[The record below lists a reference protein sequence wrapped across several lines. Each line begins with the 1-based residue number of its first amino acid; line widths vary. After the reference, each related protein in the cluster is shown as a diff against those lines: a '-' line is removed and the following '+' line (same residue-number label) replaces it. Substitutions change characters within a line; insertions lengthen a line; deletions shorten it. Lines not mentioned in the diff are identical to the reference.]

1 MATPPEDRRA
11 GFASR
16 RALWSWVV
24 YDWGSNA
31 FATVIQ
37 TFVFATFFTR
47 AVAPDPTTGQSW
59 WSWAMAIA
67 AVCIAVLA
75 PITGAIADS
84 THRRKPW
91 IAAGT
96 ALCVCATA
104 CMWLIRPD
112 SGWALAALA
121 FGAIGTLGSELA
133 LVPYNAMLADLV
145 PRRRLGSWSGYGWGA
160 GYLGGLACLVV
171 VLLLFVREG
180 TPVRAWLGDGDAIH
194 LRTAFVFC
202 AVWYAG
208 FSLPLFLFTPEQ
220 APATRNG
227 GQQQRENPFTRLI
240 RGLRGLRRR
249 PDVLRFLVARLLYI
263 DGMATLFQLG
273 GVYASG
279 AFDMDASRVL
289 YFGITLTAAAG
300 IGAIAFSR
308 VDDRIGGRRTVL
320 LGLAALCVGCGVAL
334 LAPSEPW
341 LWAGAVVIG
350 TFVGPVQSGSRSLMA
365 RMASEEE
372 RGELFG
378 LFAFSGKVMSF
389 LGPASV
395 GLVTWLSGSQRWGM
409 TSVLVFLA
417 GGGLVLLTVRE
428 PEQEPEQDAA

>member
-1 MATPPEDRRA
+1 MDHPPTDRRA

-16 RALWSWVV
+16 RALWSWVT

-47 AVAPDPTTGQSW
+47 AVAPDPATGQSW

-67 AVCIAVLA
+67 AVTIAILA
-75 PITGAIADS
+75 PITGAIADA

-96 ALCVCATA
+96 GLCVIATA

-112 SGWALAALA
+112 SDWVIAALA

-160 GYLGGLACLVV
+160 GYLGGLACLII
-171 VLLLFVREG
+171 VLLLFARPG
-180 TPVRAWLGDGDAIH
+180 SPVRTWLGDDEAIN
-194 LRTAFVFC
+194 LRVAFVFC

-220 APATRNG
+220 APAACDATR
-227 GQQQRENPFTRLI
+227 QKRENPFTRLL
-240 RGLRGLRRR
+240 RGLRGMRRR
-249 PDVLRFLVARLLYI
+249 PDVLRFLIARLLYI

-273 GVYASG
+273 GVYAAG
-279 AFDMDASRVL
+279 VFAMDASRVL

-308 VDDRIGGRRTVL
+308 VDDHIGGRRTVL
-320 LGLAALCVGCGVAL
+320 LGLVALCVGCLVAL
-334 LAPSEPW
+334 LAPNEPW
-341 LWAGAVVIG
+341 LWAGAVIIG

-365 RMASEEE
+365 RMAGEEE

-409 TSVLVFLA
+409 ASVLVFLV
-417 GGGLVLLTVRE
+417 GGAVVLLTVRE
-428 PEQEPEQDAA
+428 QDHSEG